1 MKTSWKYLITTIT
14 ILSALAVG
22 LLAFYH
28 NDVFF
33 IRHIEIVIEN
43 TNDVD
48 PKLVKLW
55 TQKIQQKLVY
65 LSGKALFSIPVEKIR
80 SDVETED
87 WIVGCAVRKS
97 FPDTIVVQIISEKV
111 AAALVGERGLIAP
124 VSEKGKILK
133 VVESSEVPDVP
144 ILVGEGLRKSPVL
157 RQSAI
162 LMFHEL
168 PAEGRMGRARI
179 AEIGYEDQHGF
190 WTRTMDQKA
199 KIFLGREDFSLR
211 AQRVSQVLQY
221 LDQRQI
227 EARVIDAGLSKKV
240 LVRLR
245 KDP

>member
-1 MKTSWKYLITTIT
+1 MAT
-14 ILSALAVG
+14 ILCALTIG

-43 TNDVD
+43 PTETDS
-48 PKLVKLW
+48 KLVKLW
-55 TQKIQQKLVY
+55 TQKIEQKLDY
-65 LSGKALFSIPVEKIR
+65 LSGKALFTTPIEKIR
-80 SDVETED
+80 SDVEAED
-87 WIVGCAVRKS
+87 WVISGSVRKS

-111 AAALVGERGLIAP
+111 AAAMVGEKGLMAP

-133 VVESSEVPDVP
+133 AVESGEVPDVP
-144 ILVGEGLRKSPVL
+144 ILVGEGLRKSSVL

-168 PAEGRMGRARI
+168 PSEGRMGRARI
-179 AEIGYEDQHGF
+179 AEIGYEEQHGF

-199 KIFLGREDFSLR
+199 KIFLGREDFQLR
-211 AQRVSQVLQY
+211 AHRVSQVLQY